1 MEARLRV
8 RTVMSRTLLTSL
20 FSSAMLLAFAASAPA
35 QGLPGKTLGDSA
47 GANPDNVVGHQITP
61 VTCSNLNELTT
72 ENLVQYLANNYAP
85 VYRLTIAARRSGRPA
100 EGGFF
105 RDNLIGTYELLL
117 GCGG

>member
-47 GANPDNVVGHQITP
+47 GANPDNVVGHQISP
-61 VTCSNLNELTT
+61 NCSNLNTFTT
-72 ENLVQYLANNYAP
+72 EELVQYLANNYAP

-100 EGGFF
+100 DSGFF